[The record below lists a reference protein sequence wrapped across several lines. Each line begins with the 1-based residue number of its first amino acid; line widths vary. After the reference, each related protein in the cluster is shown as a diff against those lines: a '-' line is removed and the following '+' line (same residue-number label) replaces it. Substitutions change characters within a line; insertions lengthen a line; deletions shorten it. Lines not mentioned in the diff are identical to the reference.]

1 MERIR
6 IVTKKSWESREK
18 KQERRRKTLSSDDY
32 VSMRIEQLKEDRD
45 KASNQYDK
53 MWYSRLIQELSWVSI
68 RGENCSLESLEVI

>member
-1 MERIR
+1 M
-6 IVTKKSWESREK
+6 
-18 KQERRRKTLSSDDY
+18 RRRKTLSSDDY

-45 KASNQYDK
+45 KASNDYDK

>member
-1 MERIR
+1 M
-6 IVTKKSWESREK
+6 
-18 KQERRRKTLSSDDY
+18 RRRKTLSTDDY

-45 KASNQYDK
+45 KASNEYDK

>member
-1 MERIR
+1 M
-6 IVTKKSWESREK
+6 
-18 KQERRRKTLSSDDY
+18 RRRKTLSTDDY

>member
-1 MERIR
+1 M
-6 IVTKKSWESREK
+6 
-18 KQERRRKTLSSDDY
+18 RRRKTLSSDDY

-45 KASNQYDK
+45 KASNEYDK

>member
-1 MERIR
+1 M
-6 IVTKKSWESREK
+6 
-18 KQERRRKTLSSDDY
+18 RRRKTLSTDDY
-32 VSMRIEQLKEDRD
+32 VSMRIKQLKEDRD